1 MVRTGTIQ
9 QLIDVLNDAFTSLNV
24 NVADDALED
33 IAITVHKAMSVEAR
47 HFHTPDHVL
56 GLVDCSN
63 PTQSLAALFHDI
75 VYYQVDRGFSP
86 EVQRIVSPYIR
97 EEDSELYIIDPPP
110 VGDHCFQIALRIF
123 GFTPGQRLSPNT
135 GLNEFLSTLV
145 MYNKMNGLLP
155 DAELLKII
163 VYIEGTI
170 PFRGQNAAGQGPFE
184 IQRTRMVE
192 VCREYQIPLSSH
204 EINDIIRGAVLF
216 ANKDVENFSEEDPAS
231 FLDNTWKLL
240 QETNIALRPGGFYSI
255 REYRQAL
262 QKMHAFL
269 MVLNPGVVLH
279 RYRGTPPKAE
289 YERRLQFTRQNVMT
303 ARQYLGLKLLTQG
316 VLEALAEITG
326 GNAPVSL
333 FMGDVQK
340 EDETEKRLEDYLPDI
355 GTPASIDPSSRLY
368 CLLHSGRAGQSDF
381 DLKNSPLTLFIYKSL
396 GDEKSQAGL
405 ANAQEM
411 FAGRMSPLDFL
422 QSIDTPV
429 VGAIAQAAAFMAPT
443 RSDRLM
449 AFLHEIGGPFS
460 FENNHTHPKGN
471 HV

>member
-9 QLIDVLNDAFTSLNV
+9 QLIDVLSDAFTGLNV
-24 NVADDALED
+24 DVADEALED

-56 GLVDCSN
+56 GLIDPHN
-63 PTQSLAALFHDI
+63 PIQSLASLFHDI

-86 EVQRIVSPYIR
+86 EVQEIVGRYIR
-97 EEDSELYIIDPPP
+97 EEDDELYIINPPP
-110 VGDHCFQIALRIF
+110 AGDDCFEIALRIF
-123 GFTPGQRLSPNT
+123 GFLPGQQLSPNT

-145 MYNKMNGLLP
+145 MYNKLRGLLP
-155 DAELLKII
+155 DIELLKVI

-184 IQRTRMVE
+184 IQRKRIVQ
-192 VCREYQIPLSSH
+192 VCQDFQIPLTSH
-204 EINDIIRGAVLF
+204 EINEVIRGAVLF
-216 ANKDVENFSEEDPAS
+216 ANKDVENFSEENPAS

-269 MVLNPGVVLH
+269 TVLNPGVVLH
-279 RYRGTPPKAE
+279 RYRGTPPKEE
-289 YERRLQFTRQNVMT
+289 YERRMQLTRQNVTT

-340 EDETEKRLEDYLPDI
+340 EEDDEKRLEDYLPKI
-355 GTPASIDPSSRLY
+355 GVPASIDPNSRLY
-368 CLLHSGRAGQSDF
+368 RLLHSGRSGQSDF

-396 GDEKSQAGL
+396 GEEKAQEGL
-405 ANAQEM
+405 VNAQEM
-411 FAGRMSPLDFL
+411 FAGRITPLQFL
-422 QSIDTPV
+422 RSIDPKV
-429 VGAIAQAAAFMAPT
+429 VGAVAQAAAFMAPT
-443 RSDRLM
+443 RSERLV
-449 AFLHEIGGPFS
+449 AFVHEIGGPFNFNPHS
-460 FENNHTHPKGN
+460 TEGK